1 MTELPCPRGEN
12 DMEAELV
19 ALASSGATTLVA
31 LMVTDGWE
39 RARERFGTLLRRS
52 NASAEAELDASRAR
66 VVADPGSAYEDAR
79 GRWRSE
85 LRVLLMDHPD
95 AADELRA
102 LIGEFPDAE
111 ARSSARTEIH
121 GGEFHGPMH
130 LGSGTQ
136 INNFGPR

>member
-1 MTELPCPRGEN
+1 
-12 DMEAELV
+12 MEAELV

-39 RARERFGTLLRRS
+39 RARERFGSLLRRS
-52 NASAEAELDASRAR
+52 SAAAEAELDASRAR
-66 VVADPGSAYEDAR
+66 VLADPGGAHESAR
-79 GRWRSE
+79 QQWRT
-85 LRVLLMDHPD
+85 
-95 AADELRA
+95 ELRA
-102 LIGEFPDAE
+102 VLAEHPESVGELRAILGEFPQEGEKAPV
-111 ARSSARTEIH
+111 RTEIH